1 MRLVTRSPATA
12 PEKVTARIPQAVSAK
27 ANVKDSMGRVLGTK
41 IAKASGLLQG
51 LVVSQQLA
59 IAKVA
64 IRKFEVRCGPN
75 LAARASRKAS

>member
-1 MRLVTRSPATA
+1 
-12 PEKVTARIPQAVSAK
+12 
-27 ANVKDSMGRVLGTK
+27 MGRVLGTK